1 MQSQVGWPTI
11 HSAFKAD
18 RSNLF
23 ACNMPFNVSRGAA
36 TGFNPFASD
45 HHADANGVT
54 FFNGTEKLFRL
65 PAGPVTAHSIF
76 SDFPKSLAFFK
87 MCVCR

>member
-18 RSNLF
+18 RGNLF

-36 TGFNPFASD
+36 ARFNPFASD
-45 HHADANGVT
+45 HHANVNAVA
-54 FFNGTEKLFRL
+54 FFNGPEILFRL
-65 PAGPVTAHSIF
+65 PA
-76 SDFPKSLAFFK
+76 
-87 MCVCR
+87 